1 MYARGLR
8 SCEFQCL
15 ICAMTVS
22 HPVTKGARCL
32 PKKIIWGKI
41 EKKNF
46 TGSYILLHFQDIIYM
61 TK

>member
-1 MYARGLR
+1 
-8 SCEFQCL
+8 
-15 ICAMTVS
+15 MTVS

-46 TGSYILLHFQDIIYM
+46 AGSYILLHFQDIIYM